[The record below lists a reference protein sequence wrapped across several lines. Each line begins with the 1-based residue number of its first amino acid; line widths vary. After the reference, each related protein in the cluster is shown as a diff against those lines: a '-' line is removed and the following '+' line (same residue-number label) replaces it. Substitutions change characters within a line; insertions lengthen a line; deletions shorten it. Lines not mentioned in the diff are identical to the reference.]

1 MSEPT
6 YFDEIE
12 DENSDTESDS
22 ESSDDSGED
31 DDNISI
37 QSGVQS
43 GGVEDLMKDDDDEII
58 DEEEDE
64 ESENEEDE
72 NPEDLQDEADLDVEG
87 KKKNK
92 KIKQLPLNI
101 EYNEDDDDDNE
112 NSAGESYLKKF
123 DKEINQNYIMDFH
136 PECILKNYDE
146 IECLSKVVR
155 DKDGIIVDELH
166 RTIPYLTKYER
177 TRILGQRAKQ
187 IDAGATSF
195 VKVPENVIEGYLIAI
210 LELEQKRIPFIIRR
224 PLPNGG
230 SEYWNVKDLENISF

>member
-43 GGVEDLMKDDDDEII
+43 GGVEDLMKDDDDEIM
-58 DEEEDE
+58 DEEEEEE

-72 NPEDLQDEADLDVEG
+72 NPEDLQDDANVEG

-92 KIKQLPLNI
+92 KIKQIPLNT
-101 EYNEDDDDDNE
+101 EYNEDDDDENE